1 MTKKPRKYRTRLFAL
16 KMTPTVVKFIRRRID
31 PFLDTVGMQKPL
43 SVLMMEAYMLG
54 MSDTLD
60 ILKNMEMTKDEAPAG
75 RADGAL
81 SDMDI
86 LAQGGQDDNSKD
98 AQEPRKRRTSKT
110 SGQDGGTEG
119 VH

>member
-1 MTKKPRKYRTRLFAL
+1 MTKKPRKYRTRLTTL
-16 KMTPTVVKFIRRRID
+16 KMTPAVVKFIRRRIS

-60 ILKNMEMTKDEAPAG
+60 VLKKIEVSDDEASAG

-81 SDMDI
+81 PDMDL
-86 LAQGGQDDNSKD
+86 LAQGGQDDRSKD
-98 AQEPRKRRTSKT
+98 AQGPRKRRAGKASDP
-110 SGQDGGTEG
+110 DG
-119 VH
+119 